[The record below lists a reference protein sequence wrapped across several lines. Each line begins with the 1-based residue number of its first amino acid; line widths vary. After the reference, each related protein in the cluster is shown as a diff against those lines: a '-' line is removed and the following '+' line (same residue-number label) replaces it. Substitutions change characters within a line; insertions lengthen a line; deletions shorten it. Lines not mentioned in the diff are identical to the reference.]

1 MRRIDLLLSS
11 MFFLWLAGCGSGGP
25 SGGGTGGSAGGAGGM
40 NSGAGGMNGGAG
52 GSGAAGMNGGAGGS
66 GAGGMNSGAGGSGA
80 GGTSGGTGGSGGVC
94 EAVVPCGGEIVPG
107 TYRITSFCADGD
119 QGSDPSCPGAS
130 TSTNSLTFGGTY
142 VFSADQSYTFVTTG
156 SQSETLRVP
165 VSCLTEGGYSMTC
178 LDLQQEMRYPSS
190 DEPTFSPYTSL
201 TCTGSTVCS
210 CVATMDLSSSETGE
224 YSFEGSLLTTSPN
237 DGGPVQNSPYCVSGN
252 QIILGPA
259 QCDTTC
265 SSGTSGTSRMV
276 LTRQ

>member
-1 MRRIDLLLSS
+1 MRRIGFLLFP

-25 SGGGTGGSAGGAGGM
+25 GGGGTGGSAGGTGGV
-40 NSGAGGMNGGAG
+40 NSGAGGTNGGAG
-52 GSGAAGMNGGAGGS
+52 GSGAAGMNG
-66 GAGGMNSGAGGSGA
+66 GAGGSGA

-107 TYRITSFCADGD
+107 TYRITSFCEDGD
-119 QGSDPSCPGAS
+119 QPEGSNPSCPGAS
-130 TSTNSLTFGGTY
+130 TSTNSLTFNGTC

-156 SQSETLRVP
+156 SLSETLRVP

-210 CVATMDLSSSETGE
+210 CAATMDLSSSVTGE
-224 YSFEGSLLTTSPN
+224 YSFDSSLLTTSPN
-237 DGGPVQNSPYCVSGN
+237 DGGPVQSSPYCVSGN

-265 SSGTSGTSRMV
+265 STGTSGTSRMV